1 MQLIPPHKIDQ
12 KAFSDFINEFKNAG
26 EKLVPVALDQKEMDF
41 QTYIDRLADESSG
54 KEIPENWVPSSTC
67 FLVNKKGKIY
77 GAVNIRHRLTDALK
91 VVGGHI
97 GYSIRPSVRR
107 HGYGTMILK
116 MALAII
122 RTMDIKE
129 VILTC
134 SRDNTASAHVIQKN
148 GGILDSENKKGDTV
162 VQRYRI
168 RL

>member
-1 MQLIPPHKIDQ
+1 MQLIAPHKIDQ
-12 KAFSDFINEFKNAG
+12 RAFDEFINEFKNVG
-26 EKLVPVALDQKEMDF
+26 EKLVPVALDQKGMDF
-41 QTYIDRLADESSG
+41 QTYIGRLADESSG
-54 KEIPENWVPSSTC
+54 KGIPENWVPSSTY
-67 FLVNKKGKIY
+67 FLVDKKGKIY
-77 GAVNIRHRLTDALK
+77 GAVNIRHRLTNALK
-91 VVGGHI
+91 LDGGQI
-97 GYSIRPSVRR
+97 GYGIRPSVRR
-107 HGYGTMILK
+107 HGYGTIILK

-148 GGILDSENKKGDTV
+148 GGILDSENKKGDTI